1 MFSEA
6 LGAVTV
12 ARQAE
17 QHGPW
22 ATWVQSAELGSVA
35 RSMLSK
41 DAPRQVYQ
49 EDSSSGS
56 FYASWGCC
64 S

>member
-12 ARQAE
+12 ARWAG

-22 ATWVQSAELGSVA
+22 ATWVQSVELGSVA
-35 RSMLSK
+35 RSVLSK
-41 DAPRQVYQ
+41 DAPRRVYQ

-56 FYASWGCC
+56 FPTSWGCC